1 MDQQDFEAPGARSRV
16 LAALAERRRT
26 GSRPGRRTDGL
37 RIALAVEG
45 GGMRGIISG
54 GMALALHEAGLTGAF
69 DAVYGAS
76 AGALTGAW
84 LLSGDAGQLAG
95 WADAEYARAMVRP
108 GNPLRGRPV
117 VDLHH
122 LVEHLYAHVARMDFD
137 AILANPTTLHPLATH
152 TGTGL
157 ATDLHPLLTD
167 PARLRLALRASAALP
182 LLAGPPVE
190 LAGSHYYDA
199 GLAESI
205 PFRTALAQGA
215 THVLVLRS
223 RGSGTGA
230 GAGAGAGAG
239 TRIGTGVGGAAVVA
253 GPSRGSRMIARTVL
267 RRYPAP
273 LRDSYLGRAERLR
286 ADEELLGRHD
296 LDPPADGPA
305 VLSVRPGPDA
315 PKVGRLARD
324 SVLLRAALEA
334 GQAAMD
340 EVIARLPRP
349 RLP

>member
-1 MDQQDFEAPGARSRV
+1 MDQRRDTPAAPDGPHRV

-26 GSRPGRRTDGL
+26 GSRPGQRADGL

-45 GGMRGIISG
+45 GGMRGVISG

-84 LLSGDAGQLAG
+84 LLSSDPTQLEG
-95 WADAEYARAMVRP
+95 WADAQYAREMVRP

-117 VDLHH
+117 VDVRT
-122 LVEHLYAHVARMDFD
+122 LVEHFYTHVARMDFD
-137 AILANPTTLHPLATH
+137 AILGNPTTLHPLATH
-152 TGTGL
+152 VGTGVS
-157 ATDLHPLLTD
+157 TDLHPLLTD

-190 LAGSHYYDA
+190 LDGSHYYDA

-223 RGSGTGA
+223 RHAPAAPPAA
-230 GAGAGAGAG
+230 GP
-239 TRIGTGVGGAAVVA
+239 
-253 GPSRGSRMIARTVL
+253 PSRGSRLIAGTVL
-267 RRYPAP
+267 RRHPDP
-273 LRDSYLGRAERLR
+273 LRASYLARAERLL
-286 ADEELLGRHD
+286 ADEELLARHD
-296 LDPPADGPA
+296 RTPAADGPA
-305 VLSVRPGPDA
+305 VLSVRPGPET
-315 PKVGRLARD
+315 PSVGRLARD
-324 SVLLRAALEA
+324 APLLRAALDGGRA
-334 GQAAMD
+334 TMD
-340 EVIARLPRP
+340 ALIARLD
-349 RLP
+349 

>member
-1 MDQQDFEAPGARSRV
+1 MEQQDEYGALGAPSAPDAPSAPGGRV

-26 GSRPGRRTDGL
+26 GSRPGGRADGR

-84 LLSGDAGQLAG
+84 LLSSDPGQLAG

-108 GNPLRGRPV
+108 ANVLRGRPV

-152 TGTGL
+152 TGTGA

-182 LLAGPPVE
+182 LLAGPPVA
-190 LAGSHYYDA
+190 LDGSHYYDA
-199 GLAESI
+199 GLAESV

-223 RGSGTGA
+223 RGPLAASAA
-230 GAGAGAGAG
+230 GAA
-239 TRIGTGVGGAAVVA
+239 A
-253 GPSRGSRMIARTVL
+253 GPSRGSRMVARTVL

-273 LRDSYLGRAERLR
+273 LRDSYLGRAERLL

-296 LDPPADGPA
+296 LAPAADGPA

-324 SVLLRAALEA
+324 PALLRAAMES
-334 GQAAMD
+334 GRAAMD
-340 EVIARLPRP
+340 GLLARLP
-349 RLP
+349 

>member
-1 MDQQDFEAPGARSRV
+1 MDQQDGFGIADTADATDATGARGRV
-16 LAALAERRRT
+16 LAALAERWRT
-26 GSRPGRRTDGL
+26 GSRPGGRTDGL

-54 GMALALHEAGLTGAF
+54 GMALALHEAGLTGVF

-84 LLSGDAGQLAG
+84 LLSSDPGQLAG

-108 GNPLRGRPV
+108 GNVLRGRPV
-117 VDLHH
+117 VDLHN

-137 AILANPTTLHPLATH
+137 AILANPTTLHPIATH
-152 TGTGL
+152 TGTGV

-190 LAGSHYYDA
+190 LDGSRYYDA

-223 RGSGTGA
+223 RGPVPATA
-230 GAGAGAGAG
+230 ATAAA
-239 TRIGTGVGGAAVVA
+239 AAVAA
-253 GPSRGSRMIARTVL
+253 GPSRGSRMVARTVL

-273 LRDSYLGRAERLR
+273 LRDSYLGRAERLL

-296 LDPPADGPA
+296 LAPPADGPA
-305 VLSVRPGPDA
+305 VLSVRPGPEA
-315 PKVGRLARD
+315 PKVGRLTRD
-324 SVLLRAALEA
+324 PALLRAAMDA
-334 GQAAMD
+334 GRAAMD
-340 EVIARLPRP
+340 ELIVRLS
-349 RLP
+349 

>member
-1 MDQQDFEAPGARSRV
+1 MDQQDFEAPGAARHGV

-26 GSRPGRRTDGL
+26 ASRPGARTDGR

-54 GMALALHEAGLTGAF
+54 GMALSLHEAGLTGAF

-84 LLSGDAGQLAG
+84 LLSSDPGQLAG
-95 WADAEYARAMVRP
+95 WADAEYARAMIRP

-117 VDLHH
+117 VDLHN

-137 AILANPTTLHPLATH
+137 AILGNPTTLHPLATH

-157 ATDLHPLLTD
+157 STDLHPLLTD

-190 LAGSHYYDA
+190 LDGSRYYDA
-199 GLAESI
+199 GLAESV

-223 RGSGTGA
+223 RGPVA
-230 GAGAGAGAG
+230 APAAEA
-239 TRIGTGVGGAAVVA
+239 AAAAPAVVV
-253 GPSRGSRMIARTVL
+253 PSRGSRVIARTVL
-267 RRYPAP
+267 RRYPAA
-273 LRDSYLGRAERLR
+273 LRDSYLARAERLL

-296 LDPPADGPA
+296 LAPPAEGPA
-305 VLSVRPGPDA
+305 VLSVRPGPDT

-324 SVLLRAALEA
+324 PALLRAALEA
-334 GQAAMD
+334 GRAAMD
-340 EVIARLPRP
+340 DLLARLP
-349 RLP
+349 

>member
-1 MDQQDFEAPGARSRV
+1 VEQQETGVRGSRQRV

-26 GSRPGRRTDGL
+26 GSRPGARTDGL

-95 WADAEYARAMVRP
+95 WADPEYARAMVRP

-152 TGTGL
+152 TGTG
-157 ATDLHPLLTD
+157 ASTDLHPLLTD

-190 LAGSHYYDA
+190 IAGSRYYDA
-199 GLAESI
+199 GLAESV

-223 RGSGTGA
+223 RAPLPAPA
-230 GAGAGAGAG
+230 GPA
-239 TRIGTGVGGAAVVA
+239 A
-253 GPSRGSRMIARTVL
+253 GPSRGSLLVARTVL

-273 LRDSYLGRAERLR
+273 LRDSYLGRAGRLL

-296 LDPPADGPA
+296 LDGAGDGPA

-315 PKVGRLARD
+315 PRVGRLARD
-324 SVLLRAALEA
+324 TVLLRAALEA
-334 GQAAMD
+334 GRAAMG
-340 EVIARLPRP
+340 EQLARLA
-349 RLP
+349 

>member
-1 MDQQDFEAPGARSRV
+1 MDQRDEYGALDVPGAPGGRV

-26 GSRPGRRTDGL
+26 GSRPGGRTDGR

-84 LLSGDAGQLAG
+84 LLSSDPGQLAG

-108 GNPLRGRPV
+108 ANVLRGRPV

-152 TGTGL
+152 TGTGA

-182 LLAGPPVE
+182 LLAGPPVA
-190 LAGSHYYDA
+190 LDGSRYYDA
-199 GLAESI
+199 GLAESV

-223 RGSGTGA
+223 RGPLAATAA
-230 GAGAGAGAG
+230 GA
-239 TRIGTGVGGAAVVA
+239 AAA
-253 GPSRGSRMIARTVL
+253 GPSRGSRMVARTVL

-273 LRDSYLGRAERLR
+273 LRDSYLGRAERLL
-286 ADEELLGRHD
+286 ADEELLGRYD
-296 LDPPADGPA
+296 LAPAADGPA

-324 SVLLRAALEA
+324 PALLRAALES
-334 GQAAMD
+334 GRAAMG
-340 EVIARLPRP
+340 ELLARLP
-349 RLP
+349 

>member
-1 MDQQDFEAPGARSRV
+1 MDQQDFEAAGAAGAAGAARHGV

-26 GSRPGRRTDGL
+26 ASRPGARTDGR

-54 GMALALHEAGLTGAF
+54 GMALSLHEAGLTGAF

-84 LLSGDAGQLAG
+84 LLSSDPGQLAG
-95 WADAEYARAMVRP
+95 WADAEYARAMIRP

-117 VDLHH
+117 VDLYN

-152 TGTGL
+152 TGTGVS
-157 ATDLHPLLTD
+157 TDLHPLLTD

-190 LAGSHYYDA
+190 LDGSHYYDA
-199 GLAESI
+199 GLAESV

-223 RGSGTGA
+223 RGPVAATA
-230 GAGAGAGAG
+230 GPAATAAAAP
-239 TRIGTGVGGAAVVA
+239 AAVV
-253 GPSRGSRMIARTVL
+253 PSRGSRMIARTVL
-267 RRYPAP
+267 RRYPAA
-273 LRDSYLGRAERLR
+273 LRDSYLARAERLL

-296 LDPPADGPA
+296 LAPPADGPA

-324 SVLLRAALEA
+324 PALLQAALAA
-334 GQAAMD
+334 GRAAMD
-340 EVIARLPRP
+340 DLLARLP
-349 RLP
+349 

>member
-1 MDQQDFEAPGARSRV
+1 MDQQDFEAAGGRARHDV

-26 GSRPGRRTDGL
+26 ASRPGARTDGR

-54 GMALALHEAGLTGAF
+54 GMALSLHEAGLTGAF

-84 LLSGDAGQLAG
+84 LLSSDPGQLAG
-95 WADAEYARAMVRP
+95 WADAEYARAMIRP

-117 VDLHH
+117 VDLHN

-157 ATDLHPLLTD
+157 STDLHPLLTD

-190 LAGSHYYDA
+190 LDGSRYYDA
-199 GLAESI
+199 GLAESV

-223 RGSGTGA
+223 RGP
-230 GAGAGAGAG
+230 
-239 TRIGTGVGGAAVVA
+239 VAAPATAAPAAAPAVLA
-253 GPSRGSRMIARTVL
+253 PSRGSRVIARTVL
-267 RRYPAP
+267 RRYPAA
-273 LRDSYLGRAERLR
+273 LRDSYLARAERLR

-296 LDPPADGPA
+296 LAPPADGPA
-305 VLSVRPGPDA
+305 VLSVRPGPDT

-324 SVLLRAALEA
+324 PALLQAALEA

-340 EVIARLPRP
+340 DLLARLP
-349 RLP
+349 

>member
-1 MDQQDFEAPGARSRV
+1 MEQQDFEVAGAARHGV

-26 GSRPGRRTDGL
+26 ASRPGARTDGR

-54 GMALALHEAGLTGAF
+54 GMALSLHEAGLTGAF

-84 LLSGDAGQLAG
+84 LLSSDPGQLAG
-95 WADAEYARAMVRP
+95 WADAEYARAMIRP

-117 VDLHH
+117 VDLYN

-152 TGTGL
+152 TGTGVS
-157 ATDLHPLLTD
+157 TDLHPLLTD

-190 LAGSHYYDA
+190 LDGSHYYDA
-199 GLAESI
+199 GLAESV

-223 RGSGTGA
+223 RGPVTA
-230 GAGAGAGAG
+230 LATAPAVAPA
-239 TRIGTGVGGAAVVA
+239 AAV
-253 GPSRGSRMIARTVL
+253 PSRGSRMIARTVL
-267 RRYPAP
+267 RRYPAA
-273 LRDSYLGRAERLR
+273 LRDSYLARAERLL

-296 LDPPADGPA
+296 LAPPADGPA
-305 VLSVRPGPDA
+305 VLSVRPGPDT

-324 SVLLRAALEA
+324 PALLRAALAA
-334 GQAAMD
+334 GRAAMD
-340 EVIARLPRP
+340 DLLARLP
-349 RLP
+349 

>member
-1 MDQQDFEAPGARSRV
+1 MDQQGIEAAGAARHGV
-16 LAALAERRRT
+16 LTALAERRRT
-26 GSRPGRRTDGL
+26 GSRPGARTDGR

-54 GMALALHEAGLTGAF
+54 GMALSLHEAGLTGAF

-84 LLSGDAGQLAG
+84 LLSSDPGQLAG
-95 WADAEYARAMVRP
+95 WADAEYARAMIRP

-117 VDLHH
+117 VDLHN

-152 TGTGL
+152 TGTGRS
-157 ATDLHPLLTD
+157 TDLHPLLTD

-190 LAGSHYYDA
+190 LDGSHYYDA
-199 GLAESI
+199 GLAESV

-223 RGSGTGA
+223 RGPVA
-230 GAGAGAGAG
+230 AP
-239 TRIGTGVGGAAVVA
+239 AVVA
-253 GPSRGSRMIARTVL
+253 PSRGSRVIARTVL
-267 RRYPAP
+267 RRYPAA
-273 LRDSYLGRAERLR
+273 LRDSYLARAERLL

-296 LDPPADGPA
+296 LAPPADGPA

-324 SVLLRAALEA
+324 PALLRAALEA
-334 GQAAMD
+334 GRAAVD
-340 EVIARLPRP
+340 DLLARLP
-349 RLP
+349 

>member
-1 MDQQDFEAPGARSRV
+1 MDQQDFEAAGAARHGV

-26 GSRPGRRTDGL
+26 ASRPGARTDGR

-54 GMALALHEAGLTGAF
+54 GMALSLHEAGLTGAF

-84 LLSGDAGQLAG
+84 LLSSDPGQLAG
-95 WADAEYARAMVRP
+95 WADAEYARAMIRP

-117 VDLHH
+117 VDLYN

-157 ATDLHPLLTD
+157 STDLHPLLTD

-190 LAGSHYYDA
+190 LDGSHYYDA
-199 GLAESI
+199 GLAESV

-223 RGSGTGA
+223 RGP
-230 GAGAGAGAG
+230 
-239 TRIGTGVGGAAVVA
+239 VAAPAATAVA
-253 GPSRGSRMIARTVL
+253 APAVAAPSRGSRVIARTVL
-267 RRYPAP
+267 RRYPAA
-273 LRDSYLGRAERLR
+273 LRDSYLARAERLL

-296 LDPPADGPA
+296 LAPPAEGPA

-324 SVLLRAALEA
+324 PALLRAALEA

-340 EVIARLPRP
+340 DLLARLP
-349 RLP
+349 

>member
-1 MDQQDFEAPGARSRV
+1 M
-16 LAALAERRRT
+16 AALAERRRT
-26 GSRPGRRTDGL
+26 GSRPGERADGL

-108 GNPLRGRPV
+108 GNVLRGRPV
-117 VDLHH
+117 VDLDH

-152 TGTGL
+152 TRTG
-157 ATDLHPLLTD
+157 ASTDLHPLLTD
-167 PARLRLALRASAALP
+167 PVRLRLALRASAALP

-190 LAGSHYYDA
+190 IDGSHYYDA
-199 GLAESI
+199 GLAESV

-223 RGSGTGA
+223 RGPLP
-230 GAGAGAGAG
+230 
-239 TRIGTGVGGAAVVA
+239 AAETAPETVAA
-253 GPSRGSRMIARTVL
+253 GPSRGSRLIARTVL

-273 LRDSYLGRAERLR
+273 LRDSYLARAERLR
-286 ADEELLGRHD
+286 ADEEALGRHD
-296 LDPPADGPA
+296 LAPPAAGPA

-315 PKVGRLARD
+315 PRVGRLARD
-324 SVLLRAALEA
+324 PVLLRAALEA

-340 EVIARLPRP
+340 ELIARLP
-349 RLP
+349 

>member
-1 MDQQDFEAPGARSRV
+1 MDQQDFGTRGSRQRV

-26 GSRPGRRTDGL
+26 GSRPGARTDSL

-54 GMALALHEAGLTGAF
+54 GMALALHEAGLTTAF

-95 WADAEYARAMVRP
+95 WADPEYARAMVRP

-152 TGTGL
+152 TGTG
-157 ATDLHPLLTD
+157 ASTDLHPLLTD

-199 GLAESI
+199 GLAESV

-223 RGSGTGA
+223 RGPLPA
-230 GAGAGAGAG
+230 PADPAD
-239 TRIGTGVGGAAVVA
+239 
-253 GPSRGSRMIARTVL
+253 GPSRGSRLVARTVL
-267 RRYPAP
+267 RRYPGA
-273 LRDSYLGRAERLR
+273 LRDSYLGRAGRLL

-296 LDPPADGPA
+296 LDAPAEGPA

-315 PKVGRLARD
+315 PRVGRLARD
-324 SVLLRAALEA
+324 TGLLRAALEA
-334 GQAAMD
+334 GRVAMG
-340 EVIARLPRP
+340 EQIARLP
-349 RLP
+349 

>member
-1 MDQQDFEAPGARSRV
+1 MDQQDSGAPGARSRV

-26 GSRPGRRTDGL
+26 GSRPGERTDGL

-95 WADAEYARAMVRP
+95 WADPEYARAMVRP

-152 TGTGL
+152 TGTG
-157 ATDLHPLLTD
+157 ASTDLHPLLTD

-223 RGSGTGA
+223 RGPLAQPAA
-230 GAGAGAGAG
+230 GA
-239 TRIGTGVGGAAVVA
+239 VGAAEVVGAAAAAAVAA

-296 LDPPADGPA
+296 LDPLAEGPA
-305 VLSVRPGPDA
+305 VLSLRPGPDA
-315 PKVGRLARD
+315 PRVGRLARD
-324 SVLLRAALEA
+324 TVLLRAALEA
-334 GQAAMD
+334 GRTAMD
-340 EVIARLPRP
+340 ELIAGCPELRGAPG
-349 RLP
+349 